1 MRKTPSLRGS
11 LITRIPLGTTVEVVE
26 PGEEWCKIK
35 YQNKTGYMMAK
46 FLEIF

>member
-1 MRKTPSLRGS
+1 MRVPIGA
-11 LITRIPLGTTVEVVE
+11 TVDIVE

-35 YQNKTGYMMAK
+35 YGTKTGYMMAK